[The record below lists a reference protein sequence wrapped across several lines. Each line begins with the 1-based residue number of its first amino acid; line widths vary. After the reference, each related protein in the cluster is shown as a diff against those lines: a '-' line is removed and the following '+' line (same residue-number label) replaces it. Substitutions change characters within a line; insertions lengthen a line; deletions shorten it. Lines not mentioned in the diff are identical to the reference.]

1 MIAQLIT
8 NTLISTAHAA
18 ATSAAD
24 ANASPIPSILMMVV
38 FMGLLYFVMI
48 RPQQKRQ
55 QDQLDL
61 IKSLE
66 VGDEVLLNGG
76 LTGKIEQLDESF
88 IHLKIAP
95 EVIVKAQKSAVIKS
109 YPKGTL

>member
-1 MIAQLIT
+1 MITQFI
-8 NTLISTAHAA
+8 IEHFIPTANA
-18 ATSAAD
+18 ATTAVAD

-55 QDQLDL
+55 QEQLDL
-61 IKSLE
+61 IKSLD

-76 LTGKIEQLDESF
+76 LTGKIDKIDEGF
-88 IHLKIAP
+88 IHLKIAQD
-95 EVIVKAQKSAVIKS
+95 VIVKAQKSAVIKS